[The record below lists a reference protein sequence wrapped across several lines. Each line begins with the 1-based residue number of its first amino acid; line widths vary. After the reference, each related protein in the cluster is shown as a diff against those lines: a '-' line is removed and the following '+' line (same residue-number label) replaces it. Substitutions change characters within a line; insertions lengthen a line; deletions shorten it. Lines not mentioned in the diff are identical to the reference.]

1 MGGDSIAPAAMA
13 GDDSSMKA
21 RSKNQRQRLL
31 RGSSDSTDGVF
42 SVTAA
47 ATGDG
52 SLWALL

>member
-1 MGGDSIAPAAMA
+1 
-13 GDDSSMKA
+13 MKA